1 MWVWPEPE
9 SLSLSVCVSHLSQLK
24 NLFERALLVVHNS
37 LLDSTYLAHLNQAV
51 VGYIGILG
59 NHRKKNKKKEETQK
73 LRLLTSSLL
82 WHNIL
87 GILKFDWLPGLQTA
101 LLLPWVRLQRSS
113 RGSRRHWRVRSLSR
127 SDCRWCEWFP
137 LVRPPLPPP
146 RHSCVWCTITQY
158 LNQL

>member
-59 NHRKKNKKKEETQK
+59 NHRKKNKKKK
-73 LRLLTSSLL
+73 KHKSS
-82 WHNIL
+82 
-87 GILKFDWLPGLQTA
+87 G
-101 LLLPWVRLQRSS
+101 
-113 RGSRRHWRVRSLSR
+113 
-127 SDCRWCEWFP
+127 
-137 LVRPPLPPP
+137 
-146 RHSCVWCTITQY
+146 Y
-158 LNQL
+158 